1 MDNDIIL
8 KLFVKIG
15 LMVILII
22 SQIITYKY
30 AKVNPPE
37 VKTENIKNGLSIKIY
52 YGNKLVFYLNQYLI
66 PIIIVIFSFCI
77 FNIICIITEFKLN
90 IFEKII
96 SIIILLYIAFILY
109 IRIFPKCPINK
120 KTIIFG
126 IILVFIVI
134 ILITIR
140 LINKMEIG

>member
-66 PIIIVIFSFCI
+66 PIIIVIFTFCI
-77 FNIICIITEFKLN
+77 HDIIYLLTDYKLN

-96 SIIILLYIAFILY
+96 SVVLFLYITFILY
-109 IRIFPKCPINK
+109 IKIITKNQIRKS
-120 KTIIFG
+120 IIFFG
-126 IILVFIVI
+126 CIILCIGILI
-134 ILITIR
+134 ILIK
-140 LINKMEIG
+140 LINK